1 MTDKILPI
9 KVWLDGETYRELAGH
24 AAQRGTDV
32 GGLLAQLAAASIRRK
47 GRYTRITPEM
57 CDAARELRDL
67 GWSWRAIASR
77 LGCSWKGIKLAVDR
91 DRSAEPESGGPR

>member
-32 GGLLAQLAAASIRRK
+32 GGLLAELAAASIRHK

-57 CDAARELRDL
+57 RAAARELRDL
-67 GWSWRAIASR
+67 GWSWRAIAAR
-77 LGCSWKGIKLAVDR
+77 LDCSWKGIKVALER
-91 DRSAEPESGGPR
+91 ETSAETESGITR